1 MFPRIPMRQ
10 ESTDNSGEED
20 MNLFPPFAYLCG
32 GDVADVLRCQLLEQG
47 GLPSVVQT
55 QQQYPHLLVWC
66 AL

>member
-1 MFPRIPMRQ
+1 MQ
-10 ESTDNSGEED
+10 TC
-20 MNLFPPFAYLCG
+20 PPHLCG
-32 GDVADVLRCQLLEQG
+32 GDVADVLRCQLFEQG